1 MGCGWPIGRCR
12 HTHWVTHRAPI
23 VNVTIYL
30 FTLVSSAAAL
40 VLALAVMSITLI
52 TALLLGSPL
61 DSVGSI
67 HLFSVIY
74 IIVFAGHLGF
84 IYHLKR
90 RWQHVLRSICS
101 LTRLSHPI
109 VLGIA
114 LYVVTRL
121 KARLQ
126 RRSSI

>member
-1 MGCGWPIGRCR
+1 M
-12 HTHWVTHRAPI
+12 TV
-23 VNVTIYL
+23 YL
-30 FTLVSSAAAL
+30 FTLVSSAVAL

-61 DSVGSI
+61 DSVGFI

-114 LYVVTRL
+114 LYVVARL